1 MNLTIA
7 ALSRRRRLADR
18 TGHVLLI
25 AVVLVTLGTLA
36 WLLAQLF
43 IKGWPAL
50 SWTFLT
56 AFPSRRPSEAGIG
69 PSIVG
74 TLWIGFVSMLTALP
88 LGIGAAVYLNE
99 FAGENRL
106 KYFLRSSILNL
117 AGVPSVVFGILG
129 LAIFVRVF
137 GLGVSIIAASFTL
150 ALLTLPYIVIVA
162 EESLKQVPREVRDAA
177 FALGA
182 SRWEVVRHHVL
193 PYSLPGMLT
202 ASILALS
209 RSMGETA
216 PLIIIG
222 ASAFLP
228 VIPTSPFSRFQA
240 LPIQIYNWA
249 SHSQFGFHE
258 LAWGATL
265 VLVLLTLTG
274 NLAAIFLR
282 DRAQRRIRW

>member
-7 ALSRRRRLADR
+7 ALSRRRRLTDR

-43 IKGWPAL
+43 VKGWPAL

-88 LGIGAAVYLNE
+88 LGIGAAIYLNE